1 MLLFVVVRELHLEQR
16 TVIIKYIILSKCN
29 FKAGVP
35 HGSSSIVFL
44 IYIINDIADDM
55 PGLCRLYAVDKSVGE
70 KSFEINNLRSIW
82 LTLIKKYHAL
92 GETVASQTK
101 PRTIRIVQF
110 STRPSPVHLYF
121 SIDNIKIKPV
131 DAHKHLG
138 VTHSADGKWSND
150 IHNVVIKASRQIVI
164 LRKIRFKVSRNLL
177 KIFAK
182 SSLGHF
188 LNVIVK
194 FGTVVLLSML
204 TDMRKFNLKLLESP
218 SSYAETGW
226 EKCYIRSNIRKM
238 SFFYD
243 TVNNDT
249 PLSKVLI
256 RGL

>member
-1 MLLFVVVRELHLEQR
+1 M
-16 TVIIKYIILSKCN
+16 
-29 FKAGVP
+29 
-35 HGSSSIVFL
+35 
-44 IYIINDIADDM
+44 
-55 PGLCRLYAVDKSVGE
+55 
-70 KSFEINNLRSIW
+70 
-82 LTLIKKYHAL
+82 
-92 GETVASQTK
+92 
-101 PRTIRIVQF
+101 QF

-121 SIDNIKIKPV
+121 SRDNIEIKPV
-131 DAHKHLG
+131 DAHNHLG
-138 VTHSADGKWSND
+138 VTHSADGKWSKD
-150 IHNVVIKASRQIVI
+150 IHNVVVKASRQIVI

-204 TDMRKFNLKLLESP
+204 TDLRKFNIKLLESP

-226 EKCYIRSNIRKM
+226 EKCYTRSNIRKM
-238 SFFYD
+238 SIFYD
-243 TVNNDT
+243 IHVVNNDT